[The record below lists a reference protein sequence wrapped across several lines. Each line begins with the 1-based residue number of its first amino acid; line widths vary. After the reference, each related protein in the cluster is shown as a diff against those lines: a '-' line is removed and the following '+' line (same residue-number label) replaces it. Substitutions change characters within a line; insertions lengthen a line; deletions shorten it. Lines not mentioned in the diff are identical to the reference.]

1 MDVRKNFTRSVV
13 KHWNSDAL
21 CLSVFRRHLDNAL
34 NDML

>member
-21 CLSVFRRHLDNAL
+21 CLFRRHLDNAL